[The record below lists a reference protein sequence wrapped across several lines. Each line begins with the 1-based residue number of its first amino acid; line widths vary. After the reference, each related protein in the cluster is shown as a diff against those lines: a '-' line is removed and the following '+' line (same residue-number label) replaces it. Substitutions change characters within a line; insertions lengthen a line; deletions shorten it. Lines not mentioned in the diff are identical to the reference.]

1 MDGHMLFDFQYS
13 PKRSHAC
20 SGWLVLMSGVLAIL
34 ALTGSGSAAPYP
46 NVTYAGP
53 LEARG
58 TPRGALK
65 WAILDMAKAWAD
77 CDPVL
82 MGELIADDI
91 DFSFPTTRLQGRDA
105 VLDDLAAY
113 CGDQA
118 KSPPE
123 TVSFYL
129 PEDAFYID
137 LEQQRVAV
145 EIQFRE
151 FRRGRQQVTNDV
163 WIATIEDGRFKILK
177 EYLDG
182 RVRDLQSSGVLGY
195 DWNAD
200 FLTPW
205 PPRTK
210 AWADC
215 FPIVHAAPTNTCP
228 PHE

>member
-1 MDGHMLFDFQYS
+1 MLFNPGIS
-13 PKRSHAC
+13 PRTPRLNAR
-20 SGWLVLMSGVLAIL
+20 GL
-34 ALTGSGSAAPYP
+34 ALVGALVAIAAATAPASAGPYA
-46 NVTYAGP
+46 NVTYAGT
-53 LEARG
+53 LEARD
-58 TPRGALK
+58 TERGALK

-77 CDPVL
+77 CDPAL
-82 MGELIADDI
+82 MNELIADDI

-105 VLDDLAAY
+105 VLEDLASY

-118 KSPPE
+118 GNPPE

-137 LEQQRVAV
+137 LEAQRVAV

-163 WIATIEDGRFKILK
+163 WIATIENGRFTILK

-182 RVRDLQSSGVLGY
+182 RVRDLQASGVLTY
-195 DWNAD
+195 DWNAE

-205 PPRTK
+205 PPRTE
-210 AWADC
+210 AWAEC
-215 FPIVHAAPTNTCP
+215 FPIVRAAPVNACP
-228 PHE
+228 PQ

>member
-1 MDGHMLFDFQYS
+1 MLLKPGISMS
-13 PKRSHAC
+13 PPPANAGRPALI
-20 SGWLVLMSGVLAIL
+20 GALLAIL
-34 ALTGSGSAAPYP
+34 TATAAAAAGPYDK
-46 NVTYAGP
+46 VTYAGS
-53 LEARG
+53 LETRD
-58 TPRGALK
+58 TERGALK
-65 WAILDMAKAWAD
+65 WAILDMANAWAE

-105 VLDDLAAY
+105 VLEDLAAY

-118 KSPPE
+118 GNPPE

-137 LEQQRVAV
+137 LEAQRVAA

-151 FRRGRQQVTNDV
+151 LRRGRQQVTNDV
-163 WIATIEDGRFKILK
+163 WIATIENGRFKILK

-182 RVRDLQSSGVLGY
+182 RVRDLQASGVLTY
-195 DWNAD
+195 DWNAE

-205 PPRTK
+205 PPRTE
-210 AWADC
+210 AWAAC
-215 FPIVHAAPTNTCP
+215 FPIVRAAPVNACP
-228 PHE
+228 PQ

>member
-1 MDGHMLFDFQYS
+1 MPFDPRLPAIALRAFFLS
-13 PKRSHAC
+13 TLA
-20 SGWLVLMSGVLAIL
+20 LAIS
-34 ALTGSGSAAPYP
+34 AVAGFLTVGSAEPYS
-46 NVTYAGP
+46 NVSYGGP
-53 LEARG
+53 LEARD
-58 TPRGALK
+58 TPRGALQ

-82 MGELIADDI
+82 MDALIADDI
-91 DFSFPTTRLQGRDA
+91 DFSFPTTRLRGREA
-105 VLDDLAAY
+105 VLEDLDVY
-113 CGDQA
+113 CGEHA
-118 KSPPE
+118 KNPPE

-137 LEQQRVAV
+137 VERQRVAA

-163 WIATIEDGRFKILK
+163 WIAKFEDGRFTILK

-182 RVRDLQSSGVLGY
+182 RVRDLQAAGVLTY
-195 DWNAD
+195 DWDAD

-205 PPRTK
+205 PPRTE

-215 FPIVHAAPTNTCP
+215 FPIVRAEATNQCVP
-228 PHE
+228 Q

>member
-1 MDGHMLFDFQYS
+1 MLS
-13 PKRSHAC
+13 NLRISATTPSVTARGLALI
-20 SGWLVLMSGVLAIL
+20 GALLAIP
-34 ALTGSGSAAPYP
+34 AATAPAPAGPYA
-46 NVTYAGP
+46 NVTYAGS
-53 LEARG
+53 LEARD

-82 MGELIADDI
+82 MDDLIADDI

-105 VLDDLAAY
+105 VLEDLAAY

-118 KSPPE
+118 GNPPE

-137 LEQQRVAV
+137 LEEQRVAA

-151 FRRGRQQVTNDV
+151 LRRGRQQVTNDV
-163 WIATIEDGRFKILK
+163 WIATIENGRFRILK

-182 RVRDLQSSGVLGY
+182 RVRDLQASGVLTY
-195 DWNAD
+195 DWNAE

-205 PPRTK
+205 PPRTE
-210 AWADC
+210 AWAEC
-215 FPIVHAAPTNTCP
+215 FPIVRAAPVNACP
-228 PHE
+228 PQ